1 MNLQNVP
8 VHPSYVN
15 TNRAT
20 TENSVLRFTS
30 LGKYTLSIPLSLIG
44 PTPTISFLIFPDS
57 TYGWIHVIIRSYY
70 FLRRKNKERI

>member
-20 TENSVLRFTS
+20 IENSVLRFTS
-30 LGKYTLSIPLSLIG
+30 LGKYSLSIPLSLIG
-44 PTPTISFLIFPDS
+44 PTPTIFPLSFFQIPLMVGFMS
-57 TYGWIHVIIRSYY
+57 SFEAIIS
-70 FLRRKNKERI
+70 